1 MRPTGSSPD
10 ASRSGPPHGALW
22 GRLAAVALVLLA
34 AAATSRAQP
43 GAPATD
49 PLVDANAALTAG
61 DYPRAL
67 ALAAPAR
74 DAGPAPD
81 RAEAWRITGVAHFYL
96 GDQQAARADFAAC
109 LRLFPDATLDPALY
123 PPEVLALF
131 DSVRHDLA
139 AELAASRPKPRRK
152 RSAWLSVVPVVA
164 QWQNGDTTKMWVVGS
179 LAAAFAVANGTS
191 FYLLHRWCDTSDGT
205 CDEGNP
211 GDPDY
216 SNHLPEA
223 RRARVVNV
231 VSAVGLLGVLTY
243 SVVDGVLGYRR
254 LERQE
259 ADQDEGAPAF
269 GVSAGDGAL
278 SVTVGGSF

>member
-10 ASRSGPPHGALW
+10 ARRPVPVRCVLW
-22 GRLAAVALVLLA
+22 GRPIAALVLLLA
-34 AAATSRAQP
+34 AAGVARAQP
-43 GAPATD
+43 GAGGD
-49 PLVDANAALTAG
+49 PLVEAGAALAAG
-61 DYPRAL
+61 DHQRAL

-74 DAGPAPD
+74 DDGPAAD
-81 RAEAWRITGVAHFYL
+81 RAEAWRITGVAHFFL
-96 GDQQAARADFAAC
+96 GQQDAARADFAAC

-139 AELAASRPKPRRK
+139 AELAAARPKPRRK

-164 QWQNGDTTKMWVVGS
+164 QWQNGDTTKMWIVGS
-179 LAAAFAVANGTS
+179 AITALAIANGTS

-211 GDPDY
+211 GEDGY
-216 SNHLPEA
+216 SDHLPEA
-223 RRARVVNV
+223 RRARTVNV
-231 VSAVGLLGVLTY
+231 VSAVGLLGVITY

-254 LERQE
+254 LAREDQE
-259 ADQDEGAPAF
+259 ESPPAIGVGATDS
-269 GVSAGDGAL
+269 GL
-278 SVTVGGSF
+278 SVLVRGRF

>member
-1 MRPTGSSPD
+1 MK
-10 ASRSGPPHGALW
+10 AIGALP
-22 GRLAAVALVLLA
+22 LLLLLA
-34 AAATSRAQP
+34 AAPVARAQP
-43 GAPATD
+43 GAATGAD
-49 PLVDANAALTAG
+49 ALVEAGAALDAG
-61 DYPRAL
+61 DYQRAL
-67 ALAAPAR
+67 ALAAPAQG
-74 DAGPAPD
+74 AGPAAD
-81 RAEAWRITGVAHFYL
+81 RAEAWRITGVAHFFL
-96 GDQQAARADFAAC
+96 GQHDAARADFAAC

-123 PPEVLALF
+123 PPEVRDLF

-164 QWQNGDTTKMWVVGS
+164 QWQNGDTTRMWIVGS
-179 LAAAFAVANGTS
+179 LATAFAIANGTS

-211 GDPDY
+211 GDPGY
-216 SNHLPEA
+216 SDHLAEA

-231 VSAVGLLGVLTY
+231 VSAVGLLGVITY

-254 LERQE
+254 LAREDQE
-259 ADQDEGAPAF
+259 ESPPAPVIGLGA
-269 GVSAGDGAL
+269 SSDAL